1 MALIF
6 FRLWRKLVKM
16 KVSFPWKLQNRF
28 FLHIHFK
35 TTSLLTTTLEKEMA
49 THSSSCLENPRDG
62 GARWATVYGIAPS
75 WTRRKRLSNSSSSS
89 LLKGLPREKLVVNPF
104 HVLECHCPLCLRPD
118 SALGKS
124 ELQAKQTNKEG
135 QRDVLS
141 LRQETMRSL
150 SIVWIYVYLSVHSF
164 FFLMLKF

>member
-1 MALIF
+1 MAVIF

-16 KVSFPWKLQNRF
+16 KFSFPWKLQNWL
-28 FLHIHFK
+28 FLHLHLK
-35 TTSLLTTTLEKEMA
+35 TTSLLK
-49 THSSSCLENPRDG
+49 
-62 GARWATVYGIAPS
+62 V
-75 WTRRKRLSNSSSSS
+75 
-89 LLKGLPREKLVVNPF
+89 LPRAKLEVRPF
-104 HVLECHCPLCLRPD
+104 RVLEIHCPLCLRPD

-150 SIVWIYVYLSVHSF
+150 SIFWIYVFLSVHSF
-164 FFLMLKF
+164 FFFFLMLKF

>member
-124 ELQAKQTNKEG
+124 EIQAKQRNKQTNKKG
-135 QRDVLS
+135 SKRCFKS
-141 LRQETMRSL
+141 
-150 SIVWIYVYLSVHSF
+150 
-164 FFLMLKF
+164 

>member
-49 THSSSCLENPRDG
+49 THSSSRLENPRDG

-75 WTRRKRLSNSSSSS
+75 WTRRKRLSNSSSS

-118 SALGKS
+118 SVLGKS
-124 ELQAKQTNKEG
+124 ELQAKQRNK
-135 QRDVLS
+135 QKKQVKDVLN
-141 LRQETMRSL
+141 LRQETMKSL
-150 SIVWIYVYLSVHSF
+150 SVCLDLFMSQDAF
-164 FFLMLKF
+164 FFIYI